1 MDIGPLNNLTNTSS
15 GQTAAKVEAPVVR
28 KSEAEPAP
36 VQIPQ
41 VEQIDIRAAEEK
53 RMQAM
58 RDAAKR
64 AVASAFAV
72 SDKSFTIYKDMT
84 GRYITRFTN
93 LQDGTV
99 TYIPEPDLVRQIS
112 LQGGNTS
119 FLQVKA

>member
-1 MDIGPLNNLTNTSS
+1 MDIGPLNSLPNTSN
-15 GQTAAKVEAPVVR
+15 GQNAPKVEMPVVR
-28 KSEAEPAP
+28 KSDVEPMP
-36 VQIPQ
+36 VEIPQ
-41 VEQIDIRAAEEK
+41 IEQVDIRAAEEK

-64 AVASAFAV
+64 AVANAFAV

-84 GRYITRFTN
+84 GQYITRFTN